1 MNGDERRDPVRDL
14 WQSQGSEQFQISI
27 EEIRMRIE
35 QIEGRV
41 RRMRWTTLGICAF
54 LIVFY
59 GWWAGWWTSERSNVT
74 ERIGA
79 AMIVAAL
86 AYLAWQVNAN
96 RSRLPAVADRTAD
109 HLRAELLRQRNFH
122 RGRRFWSRMAFLT
135 VAGIVFFTGFAVAHP
150 EVRRTIV
157 AELIAFGVLMVAAVP
172 LNLRRA
178 AKYQR
183 ELDRIDSMRGEVS

>member
-1 MNGDERRDPVRDL
+1 MNGDERRDPLRDL
-14 WQSQGSEQFQISI
+14 WQSQGSEHFQISI

-35 QIEGRV
+35 KIERRV
-41 RRMRWTTLGICAF
+41 RRMRLVTFGVCTF
-54 LIVFY
+54 LIAFF
-59 GWWAGWWTSERSNVT
+59 GWWAGWWTSERSNVI

-79 AMIVAAL
+79 AMVVAAV

-109 HLRAELLRQRNFH
+109 HLRAELLRQRDFH

-157 AELIAFGVLMVAAVP
+157 AELIAFGVLTVLAVP
-172 LNLRRA
+172 LNLRQA

-183 ELDRIDSMRGEVS
+183 ELDRVDSMSGEAS

>member
-1 MNGDERRDPVRDL
+1 MNGDERRDPLRDL
-14 WQSQGSEQFQISI
+14 WQSQGSEHFQISI

-35 QIEGRV
+35 KIERRV
-41 RRMRWTTLGICAF
+41 RRMRLVTFGVCTF
-54 LIVFY
+54 LIAFF
-59 GWWAGWWTSERSNVT
+59 GWWAGWWTSERSNVI

-79 AMIVAAL
+79 AMVVAAV

-109 HLRAELLRQRNFH
+109 HLRAELLRQRDFH

-157 AELIAFGVLMVAAVP
+157 AELIAFGVLTVAAVP
-172 LNLRRA
+172 LNLRQA

-183 ELDRIDSMRGEVS
+183 ELDRVDRMSGEVS

>member
-1 MNGDERRDPVRDL
+1 MNGDERRDPLRDL
-14 WQSQGSEQFQISI
+14 WQSQGSEHFQISI

-35 QIEGRV
+35 KIERRV
-41 RRMRWTTLGICAF
+41 RRMRLVTFGVCTF
-54 LIVFY
+54 LIAFF
-59 GWWAGWWTSERSNVT
+59 GWWAGWWTSERSNVI

-79 AMIVAAL
+79 AMVVAAV

-109 HLRAELLRQRNFH
+109 HLRAELLRQRDFH
-122 RGRRFWSRMAFLT
+122 SGRRFWSRMAFLT
-135 VAGIVFFTGFAVAHP
+135 VAGTVFFTGFAVAHP

-157 AELIAFGVLMVAAVP
+157 AELIAFGVLTVLAVP
-172 LNLRRA
+172 LNLRQA

-183 ELDRIDSMRGEVS
+183 ELDRVDRMSGEVS

>member
-1 MNGDERRDPVRDL
+1 MNGDERRDPLRDL
-14 WQSQGSEQFQISI
+14 WQSQGSEHFQISI

-35 QIEGRV
+35 KIERRV
-41 RRMRWTTLGICAF
+41 RRMRLVTFGVCTF
-54 LIVFY
+54 LIAFF
-59 GWWAGWWTSERSNVT
+59 GWWAGWWTSERSNVI

-79 AMIVAAL
+79 AMVVAAV

-109 HLRAELLRQRNFH
+109 HLRAELLRQRDFH

-157 AELIAFGVLMVAAVP
+157 AELIAFGVLTVLAVP
-172 LNLRRA
+172 LNLRQA

-183 ELDRIDSMRGEVS
+183 ELDRVDRMSGEVS